1 MGDLIIKPAS
11 SGSLKIQDQ
20 AGTDFITTG
29 TSSGL
34 TLGSGVTF
42 PAGGTGNPIS
52 IAIISD
58 QKDASSDGGDF
69 NSGDWRT
76 RELNREI
83 SDPDGIVSISSDQF
97 TLGAG
102 TYFLDAQAP
111 AYRVD
116 AHQLA
121 IYDVT
126 AGAYLNYGSI
136 TQSRSTDQ
144 TVTTAFVSFIHTIT
158 ANNLYEIRHRGATTK
173 SSNGFGVSVSWAV
186 GHFCVVKIFKLK

>member
-1 MGDLIIKPAS
+1 MPNPTLKMDSVTVLDKDSDGVHVKNSILHS
-11 SGSLKIQDQ
+11 SM
-20 AGTDFITTG
+20 
-29 TSSGL
+29 
-34 TLGSGVTF
+34 TF
-42 PAGGTGNPIS
+42 PAGGIGNPIS
-52 IAIISD
+52 VAIIVD
-58 QKDASSDGGDF
+58 QKGNTVEGGTF
-69 NSGDWRT
+69 TSGAWRI
-76 RELNREI
+76 RDLNTEI
-83 SDPDGIVSISSDQF
+83 SDPDGIVSVSSNQF

-136 TQSRSTDQ
+136 TQARSTSQ
-144 TVTTAFVSFIHTIT
+144 TPSVTTAFVSFIHTIT
-158 ANNLYEIRHRGATTK
+158 ANNIYEIRHRGTATK